1 MIRADIFK
9 TIEIECDCF
18 GFEPEITAKLAK
30 TNCRIYEVPIS
41 YEARRFDEGKKIGVW
56 DGVKAMY
63 YIVKFNL
70 FRRR

>member
-1 MIRADIFK
+1 
-9 TIEIECDCF
+9 
-18 GFEPEITAKLAK
+18 
-30 TNCRIYEVPIS
+30 VPIS

-70 FRRR
+70 FRRQ